1 MDDFQAV
8 MDHIQPEQVGR
19 YWFRGQ
25 SPNPQMRIF
34 GGQVLAQC
42 LLAAN
47 ATVSDEFLAHSMHA
61 YFLRAGDPQA
71 PIEFEVDPIR
81 DGRSFATR
89 RVVARQHGQ
98 AIFNTS
104 VSYQVTEDG
113 FSHSEPMPE
122 VPWPVGSVGEEA
134 EGRIST
140 AENVRFP
147 LLDLY
152 QVERWWITQ
161 RTDEPQ
167 EPIQQNWYRV
177 RGNLADDPR
186 LHQAAL
192 ALISDF
198 SLLGTAF
205 YPQGIKRW
213 DKDYIIAS
221 LDHAIWFHA
230 PINVNELVLYQC
242 DSPWAGN
249 ARGFNR
255 GKFWSEDGTLLAST
269 TQEGLMR
276 KRTR

>member
-1 MDDFQAV
+1 MQDFQTV
-8 MDHIQPEQVGR
+8 MDLIQPEQVGN
-19 YWFRGQ
+19 YWFRGN
-25 SPNPQMRIF
+25 SPQPQGRIF

-47 ATVSDEFLAHSMHA
+47 ATVETSLIAHSMHA
-61 YFLRAGDPQA
+61 YFLRAGDPES

-81 DGRSFATR
+81 NGRSFSTR
-89 RVVARQHGQ
+89 RVVARQHNR

-104 VSYQVTEDG
+104 ISYQVKEEG
-113 FSHSEPMPE
+113 LSHSEPMPDIT
-122 VPWPVGSVGEEA
+122 PPA
-134 EGRIST
+134 ADST
-140 AENVRFP
+140 APDDPEQAKMRYN

-152 QVERWWITQ
+152 QVDRRRIKGSADQ
-161 RTDEPQ
+161 S
-167 EPIQQNWYRV
+167 IQQNWFRV
-177 RGNLADDPR
+177 KGHLNDDQR

-205 YPQGIKRW
+205 HAQGVHHADGK
-213 DKDYIIAS
+213 YMAAS

-230 PINVNELVLYQC
+230 PIDVTDFMLYQC

-255 GKFWSEDGTLLAST
+255 GRFWSSSGTLLAST

-276 KRTR
+276 RKTSK

>member
-1 MDDFQAV
+1 MNSFQDLMDL
-8 MDHIQPEQVGR
+8 IQPEQVGR
-19 YWFRGQ
+19 YWFRGN
-25 SPNPQMRIF
+25 SPTPQIRIF

-47 ATVSDEFLAHSMHA
+47 ATVDEAFLAHSMHA
-61 YFLRAGDPQA
+61 YFLRAGDPNH

-104 VSYQVTEDG
+104 VSYQVQEDG
-113 FSHSEPMPE
+113 FSHEEAMPD
-122 VPWPVGSVGEEA
+122 VPWPEGATPEGSHAGESA
-134 EGRIST
+134 PR
-140 AENVRFP
+140 ARFP

-152 QVERWWITQ
+152 QVERYRLSQ

-167 EPIQQNWYRV
+167 EPAQQNWYRLC
-177 RGNLADDPR
+177 GTLKDDQR

-205 YPQGIKRW
+205 YSLGIKDW
-213 DKDYIIAS
+213 EKDYMIAS

-230 PINVNELVLYQC
+230 PINLNDYVLYQC

-255 GKFWSEDGTLLAST
+255 GKFWGADGKLIAST

-276 KRTR
+276 KKTR